1 MFDLSGRVVVVT
13 GGNGGIG
20 LGMGRALA
28 TAGASISVWGR
39 NPTKNEAAVAELRD
53 IGARAES
60 LVVDVADETS
70 VDDAMSATIGSFGR
84 IDSMIANAGVSGG
97 GPFLDQT
104 IEQWRSVVAVNLD
117 GVFLSFRA
125 AARQLVDQGEG
136 GSLVA
141 VSSTSAIHGPAA
153 NQAYGSSKAG
163 VLSLVRGL
171 AVELARHQIRV
182 NSLMPGWTETELTG
196 PLLSWAKF
204 MENTTKR
211 TPVRRWGVPD
221 DFGAAAVYLVE
232 PSLMF
237 HTGDCLVIDGGYT
250 IF

>member
-70 VDDAMSATIGSFGR
+70 VGDAMSATVGSFGR
-84 IDSMIANAGVSGG
+84 IDSMVANAGVSGG

-104 IEQWRSVVAVNLD
+104 LEQWRSVVAVNLD
-117 GVFLSFRA
+117 GVFLCFRA

-163 VLSLVRGL
+163 VLSL
-171 AVELARHQIRV
+171 ARAWPSSWPV
-182 NSLMPGWTETELTG
+182 TG
-196 PLLSWAKF
+196 SGSTA
-204 MENTTKR
+204 
-211 TPVRRWGVPD
+211 
-221 DFGAAAVYLVE
+221 
-232 PSLMF
+232 
-237 HTGDCLVIDGGYT
+237 
-250 IF
+250 